1 MPSQS
6 IDDLLIKRKNVK
18 KMFVSRDGNHAI
30 LLAEH
35 ELFYNNWN
43 DNQIIQL
50 DKLLLD
56 SMEKKGT
63 RVSAFKSV
71 DILQEGDSTFDILLG
86 TQDGQVFHAAL
97 DYSDGNFEVLEPFAN
112 VLELPDGKAILDIKI
127 ASIGFAQ
134 NIVLAI
140 TDSSLYYISGEYM
153 IKELLMIYKQDKSK
167 IMRSQLTLEATIQ
180 GVDLARHI
188 SAQEDDVQ

>member
-1 MPSQS
+1 
-6 IDDLLIKRKNVK
+6 
-18 KMFVSRDGNHAI
+18 MFVSRDGNHAI

-86 TQDGQVFHAAL
+86 TQDG
-97 DYSDGNFEVLEPFAN
+97 
-112 VLELPDGKAILDIKI
+112 
-127 ASIGFAQ
+127 
-134 NIVLAI
+134 
-140 TDSSLYYISGEYM
+140 
-153 IKELLMIYKQDKSK
+153 
-167 IMRSQLTLEATIQ
+167 
-180 GVDLARHI
+180 
-188 SAQEDDVQ
+188 